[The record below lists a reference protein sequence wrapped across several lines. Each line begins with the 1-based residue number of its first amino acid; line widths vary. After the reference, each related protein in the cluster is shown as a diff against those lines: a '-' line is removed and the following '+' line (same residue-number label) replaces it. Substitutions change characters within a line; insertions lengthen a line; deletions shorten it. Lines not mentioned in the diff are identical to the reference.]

1 MVQPTICPKFEKAI
15 SILSQRWTGLVIY
28 QLLTGKQRFNEIQS
42 AIGIS
47 GKVLSDRLKDL
58 EQKGLVKRD
67 VIPDTPVVQAS
78 ATSPCITVAKT
89 TLIRTD
95 VCAWPSVGTTVPVVP
110 DMAESII
117 RSQLSIAVA
126 TLSASAGR

>member
-67 VIPDTPVVQAS
+67 VIPDTPVVIEYS
-78 ATSPCITVAKT
+78 LTYKGRSMEPILK
-89 TLIRTD
+89 
-95 VCAWPSVGTTVPVVP
+95 
-110 DMAESII
+110 SIEQW
-117 RSQLSIAVA
+117 SQEWMQID
-126 TLSASAGR
+126 

>member
-28 QLLTGKQRFNEIQS
+28 QLLSGTQRFNEIQS

-67 VIPDTPVVQAS
+67 VIPDTPVVIEYS
-78 ATSPCITVAKT
+78 
-89 TLIRTD
+89 LTD
-95 VCAWPSVGTTVPVVP
+95 KGRSMEPILK
-110 DMAESII
+110 SIEQW
-117 RSQLSIAVA
+117 SQKWMQID
-126 TLSASAGR
+126 